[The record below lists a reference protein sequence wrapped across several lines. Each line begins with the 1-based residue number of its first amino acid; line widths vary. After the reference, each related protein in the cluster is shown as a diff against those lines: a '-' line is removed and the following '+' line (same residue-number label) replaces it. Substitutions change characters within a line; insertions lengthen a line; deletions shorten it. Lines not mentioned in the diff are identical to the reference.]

1 MSNDIQEKKLRARS
15 LTTIL
20 AAVILAAGL
29 GYGMSLVG
37 NGLAAKAGNSITV
50 TGSAKTSATA
60 DNVVWT
66 LNVQESSPIV
76 ATAVKKV
83 EKSVTSLKDYLTA
96 GGVDA
101 AGIETAGISSFAIN
115 EYINGNQT
123 GRVLSYQASQN
134 VTVRSKDVAKIKELS
149 GGIGSLLQSGVNV
162 NNYGPQYYVS
172 NLADLR
178 PQLLADAMKDA
189 KVRGEAITKA
199 VGSTLG
205 PVLSV
210 SSGPVQV
217 TSPDSVDTSAGG
229 MYDTSSIPKTVTVTV
244 SVGFKVSK

>member
-15 LTTIL
+15 VTTII
-20 AAVILAAGL
+20 AAVILAGGL

-37 NGLAAKAGNSITV
+37 NGLSAKAGNSITV

-66 LNVQESSPIV
+66 LNVQESSPSV

-83 EKSVTSLKDYLTA
+83 EKSVVSLKDYLTS

-162 NNYGPQYYVS
+162 NN
-172 NLADLR
+172 
-178 PQLLADAMKDA
+178 
-189 KVRGEAITKA
+189 
-199 VGSTLG
+199 
-205 PVLSV
+205 
-210 SSGPVQV
+210 
-217 TSPDSVDTSAGG
+217 
-229 MYDTSSIPKTVTVTV
+229 
-244 SVGFKVSK
+244 